1 MKPRT
6 YISVCIMTKVDILR
20 FGFFEANKFSA
31 FLFKKH
37 IFKIIYHLIM
47 YKSFLIVKVSFLP
60 GSIQ

>member
-6 YISVCIMTKVDILR
+6 YISVCIMTKADILSS
-20 FGFFEANKFSA
+20 GCEAIQFSA

-37 IFKIIYHLIM
+37 IFKIIYHLVP